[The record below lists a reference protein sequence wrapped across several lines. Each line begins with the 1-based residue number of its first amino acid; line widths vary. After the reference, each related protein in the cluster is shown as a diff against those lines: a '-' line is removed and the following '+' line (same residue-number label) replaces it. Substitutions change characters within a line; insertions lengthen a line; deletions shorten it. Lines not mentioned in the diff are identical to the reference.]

1 MNKCIQRCKKWL
13 KKIISAI
20 FGLWC
25 IVKHF
30 LREQFNKNIYTRV
43 IFTNVTT
50 FAVGLIILTILS
62 SFAVKQVTYAQVQ
75 QEMLRKAKRVNF
87 ALLQQKDRPW
97 ILNSDEANDQVQAR
111 QDLMKFLADSFDSK
125 ITVFDMEGNIAD
137 TSEEQELVPGSKVD
151 KKFVEMLKKGGNTTR
166 IVDGETDQLTFIA
179 VVPMGNNNDAIEKGI
194 MLESKPSNYD
204 LTSNTIRSYLIIG
217 GMILLVIIIF
227 ISMHLAMQIS
237 KPISQLATT
246 VAEVSRGSFSL
257 STDDKDLDEI
267 NVLTYQLNKLAERLQ
282 QLQAESQRI
291 EQEKTRLFSE
301 ISHEIRTPLT
311 SVQGFVEAIR
321 DGMVQDEA
329 VMEKYLDTIYTQTLH
344 ISRLVDDLL
353 AISRLESGNITVEKL
368 PVNLSA
374 LTQSVVAAME
384 GLASNKNTSILLE
397 KAENAL
403 VLGDVDRMEQIIKNL
418 IKNAIE
424 ATENGTI
431 KVSVEVRQDKVFLTV
446 EDSGVGISPD
456 DLPHIWERFYRAK
469 NHRRSYTQEEGSG
482 LGLVIVKKLVELQDG
497 KIDITS
503 KLGKGTT
510 FTVSFPSY
518 NQE

>member
-1 MNKCIQRCKKWL
+1 
-13 KKIISAI
+13 
-20 FGLWC
+20 
-25 IVKHF
+25 
-30 LREQFNKNIYTRV
+30 
-43 IFTNVTT
+43 
-50 FAVGLIILTILS
+50 
-62 SFAVKQVTYAQVQ
+62 
-75 QEMLRKAKRVNF
+75 
-87 ALLQQKDRPW
+87 
-97 ILNSDEANDQVQAR
+97 
-111 QDLMKFLADSFDSK
+111 
-125 ITVFDMEGNIAD
+125 
-137 TSEEQELVPGSKVD
+137 
-151 KKFVEMLKKGGNTTR
+151 
-166 IVDGETDQLTFIA
+166 
-179 VVPMGNNNDAIEKGI
+179 
-194 MLESKPSNYD
+194 
-204 LTSNTIRSYLIIG
+204 
-217 GMILLVIIIF
+217 
-227 ISMHLAMQIS
+227 MQIS

-497 KIDITS
+497 KIDVTS